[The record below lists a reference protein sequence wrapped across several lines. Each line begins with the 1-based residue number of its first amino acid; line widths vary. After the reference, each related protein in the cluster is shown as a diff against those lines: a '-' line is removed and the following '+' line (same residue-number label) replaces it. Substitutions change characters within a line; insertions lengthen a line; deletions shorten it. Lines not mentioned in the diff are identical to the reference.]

1 MRVAVFVCRRFDME
15 FAVTVTFLLSFQY
28 LDTIYTEYGVAM
40 TVVSGLNYNF
50 TTRLVITVSCTAR
63 YARSGLILT

>member
-1 MRVAVFVCRRFDME
+1 ME
-15 FAVTVTFLLSFQY
+15 YIKYHTCTLIA

-63 YARSGLILT
+63 YAKSALILT